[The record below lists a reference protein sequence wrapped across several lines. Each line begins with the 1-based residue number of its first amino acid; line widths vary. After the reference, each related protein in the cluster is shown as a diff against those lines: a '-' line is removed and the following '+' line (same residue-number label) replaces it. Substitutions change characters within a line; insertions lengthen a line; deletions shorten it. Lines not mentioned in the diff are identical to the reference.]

1 MCHCQPFWVL
11 MNHSLTRRTIICH
24 YEPRCA
30 VTYHSAPPRT
40 ILRPHEPFITI
51 TVHAKSCRWASA
63 ASPSRP
69 LNLCRACALSATE
82 REGLGVHAGGATTTP
97 ANRNVMHVL
106 GRRRW
111 TETRPPLYV
120 LHSSLFGSV
129 RVGSVRFGSVRVV
142 ARDSG

>member
-11 MNHSLTRRTIICH
+11 MNHSLTRRTIICY

-30 VTYHSAPPRT
+30 VIYHSAPPRT

-69 LNLCRACALSATE
+69 LNLCRACALSATGS
-82 REGLGVHAGGATTTP
+82 EGLGVHAGAATTPT
-97 ANRNVMHVL
+97 NRNVMHVL

-111 TETRPPLYV
+111 TETPPSLCPPLIIV
-120 LHSSLFGSV
+120 RVGSGRVGSV
-129 RVGSVRFGSVRVV
+129 RVGSGRGK
-142 ARDSG
+142 G